1 MKKYLRPYFS
11 SILVR
16 HFVMPLLLIL
26 IVGIALSTSL
36 LLYARSEQNN
46 LQLAQEQKLAER
58 AMDAKLNQMA
68 ENLISY
74 SLWPDLVENSVLTP
88 NTEWLDINIGD
99 FIYDTYSYEY
109 SYVVTDSGKTTYAS
123 YLGDKKDMDVRKALG
138 VDFDKILNEVRPL
151 AEDKDSKRF
160 AIGSIDGKP
169 VIFAMGKITPDTTE
183 IEMKNRMASLERSY
197 LVFAKTIDGAVLKD
211 IENGYGLNKLR
222 YGDANN
228 GLFALE
234 AKNGK
239 TVGRLSW
246 DVKEPGSQVFSEM
259 LPLLACMLLVMI
271 VGAALVVRQ
280 ARIALTAADTS
291 AMQLITTDEA
301 ARANLE
307 ETIKQVRVENEKL
320 NAENLADR
328 EANRKE
334 IATMRMQAAEQFR
347 QVVSEALQRL
357 HGAAFELGTASSDMR
372 QSSSATL
379 NQITVAEKAVTTAM
393 NDIREVL
400 PTTRELERMA
410 EQSADGANSAL
421 GAVSTA
427 QNKARE
433 SVEQINLLSQAFANI
448 DGFNGKIG
456 DIAKQTNLLALNAT
470 IEAARAGDAGR
481 GFAVVASEVKSL
493 ASQSAELTA
502 LVNEET
508 ALLSHQMQNSINAV
522 SSLTSNISTI
532 VEVAQTIT
540 GFAEIQENSIRLV
553 DDLVEAAAKEGAAAT
568 SAIVSITRS
577 ASENDRAAVRVAEV
591 ANRLSDRAADLQNQV
606 DNFLKVLEEAA

>member
-1 MKKYLRPYFS
+1 MKEYLRPYFS
-11 SILVR
+11 SVLAR

-26 IVGIALSTSL
+26 VVGVALSTSL
-36 LLYARSEQNN
+36 LLYARSEQND

-58 AMDAKLNQMA
+58 AMNAKLNQMA

-88 NTEWLDINIGD
+88 NTDWLDINIGH

-109 SYVVTDSGKTTYAS
+109 SYVVTDSGKTTYSS
-123 YLGDKKDMDVRKALG
+123 YLGDRKDMDVRKALG
-138 VDFDKILNEVRPL
+138 INFDKMLNEVRPL

-169 VIFAMGKITPDTTE
+169 VIFAIGKITPDTTE
-183 IEMKNRMASLERSY
+183 IAMKNRMASLERSY
-197 LVFAKTIDGAVLKD
+197 LVFAKTIDAAVLKD
-211 IENGYGLNKLR
+211 IENGYDLGKLR
-222 YGDANN
+222 YGDTNN
-228 GLFALE
+228 GLFSLE
-234 AKNGK
+234 AENGK
-239 TVGRLSW
+239 TVGRLTW
-246 DVKEPGSQVFSEM
+246 DVKQPGSQVFSEM
-259 LPLLACMLLVMI
+259 LPLLGCMLIIMI

-280 ARIALTAADTS
+280 AKIALNSADIA
-291 AMQLITTDEA
+291 AMQIIEIDEA
-301 ARANLE
+301 AHANLE
-307 ETIKQVRVENEKL
+307 ETIIQVRIENEKL

-328 EANRKE
+328 ETNRKT
-334 IATMRMQAAEQFR
+334 IAIMRMQAAEQFR
-347 QVVSEALQRL
+347 QVVSEALKRL
-357 HGAAFELGTASSDMR
+357 REASFELGTASTDMR

-379 NQITVAEKAVTTAM
+379 VQIIVAEKAVSTAM
-393 NDIREVL
+393 NDIHEVL

-410 EQSADGANSAL
+410 EQSADGANAALHTVSA
-421 GAVSTA
+421 A
-427 QNKARE
+427 QDKASK
-433 SVEQINLLSQAFANI
+433 SVQQINLLSQAFANI
-448 DGFNGKIG
+448 DGFNSKIG

-470 IEAARAGDAGR
+470 IEAARAGEAGK

-508 ALLSHQMQNSINAV
+508 AQLHHQMQNSIAAV
-522 SSLTSNISTI
+522 STLTSDISTI

-540 GFAEIQENSIRLV
+540 GFAEIQENSIRIV

-568 SAIVSITRS
+568 SAIDTITRS

-591 ANRLSDRAADLQNQV
+591 ATRLSDRASDLQQQV
-606 DNFLKVLEEAA
+606 DDFLKALEAAA